1 MMLVLSRK
9 QSEKLIIGDNIIVTV
24 AAISGNRVRL
34 AIQAPAD
41 VQIHRSEIR
50 ESVRAEEEA
59 CACSSP
65 RRASRKQTARRETGE
80 PSSKR
85 PLSHIRRGS
94 EAKTARMPVELP
106 GPSSMPAAAAISGY

>member
-1 MMLVLSRK
+1 MLVLSRK

-41 VQIHRSEIR
+41 VPIHRSEIR
-50 ESVRAEEEA
+50 EAVRAEEEA
-59 CACSSP
+59 VSSS
-65 RRASRKQTARRETGE
+65 RRASRNQTARRETGE
-80 PSSKR
+80 PSSER

-94 EAKTARMPVELP
+94 QAKTDGMPVDLP
-106 GPSSMPAAAAISGY
+106 GSSSIPAAATISGY